1 MHAFEL
7 QIRISKLF
15 SELEN
20 TRPFTDALSALAQSA
35 KVMESNMP
43 GIAIGSDKMQQAA
56 NQIHVHL
63 SQVSQTTS
71 VINHRQFFRALEHF
85 QLCISQLLPY
95 TLKNELIANLN
106 ANVEQ
111 FAVVYDE
118 FISKQ
123 SSRNALPLV
132 MAARSLETQI
142 RVFFDS
148 LKILEELI
156 GTYDIPGSTE
166 DSLAIL
172 LPSNISLTGFA
183 NRLLALQ
190 SMYSELCMLL
200 SVSES
205 DYPLRISKIE
215 SGSLWAKVFGESR
228 TVAMIA
234 SFLEQAALWMYRTY
248 TTEGKLASIP
258 RKVEAIDAV
267 LGLTQRLNAAGI
279 DTSTMKEHIEKSA
292 VALSKNLDTIL
303 DGQPSLTVNDQTIS
317 LASELNRHHL
327 GLNPPLQLPISCHTK
342 SDDTAELT
350 PPQDV

>member
-7 QIRISKLF
+7 QIHISKLF
-15 SELEN
+15 AELES
-20 TRPFTDALSALAQSA
+20 TRPFTEALSALAQSA
-35 KVMESNMP
+35 KVMESNLT
-43 GIAIGSDKMQQAA
+43 GIAIGSDQMHQAA

-71 VINHRQFFRALEHF
+71 AINQRQFFRALEHF
-85 QLCISQLLPY
+85 QRGIAQLLPY
-95 TLKNELIANLN
+95 TPKNQLIANLD
-106 ANVEQ
+106 ANIEQ
-111 FAVVYDE
+111 FSAVYDE

-123 SSRNALPLV
+123 SGRKALPLV

-142 RVFFDS
+142 GVFFDS
-148 LKILEELI
+148 LQILDELI
-156 GTYDIPGSTE
+156 GAYDIPGSTE
-166 DSLAIL
+166 GSLAIL
-172 LPSNISLTGFA
+172 LPSHLSLTSFA

-190 SMYSELCMLL
+190 SMYTELCMLL

-228 TVAMIA
+228 IVAMIA
-234 SFLEQAALWMYRTY
+234 SFLEQTASWMYRTY

-267 LGLTQRLNAAGI
+267 LSLTQRLNDAGF
-279 DTSTMKEHIEKSA
+279 DTSQMKEHIEKSA
-292 VALSKNLDTIL
+292 VALSKSLDTIL

-317 LASELNRHHL
+317 LASELTKHHL
-327 GLNPPLQLPISCHTK
+327 GLTSHLQLPNSARTING
-342 SDDTAELT
+342 DTAAL
-350 PPQDV
+350 PPPK